1 MKASCALIL
10 LMLMCLNGLTQENLD
25 VKSIKFKG
33 NKSFT
38 ASELKELI
46 SLSPTSFIRRKILKQ
61 EPSRYSQ
68 ALYLDDISTLKQ
80 FYQKEG
86 YLNIIFNQPK
96 LIISSNNRV
105 KIVVNI
111 WENDPIKV
119 SEVNYVVDSTLTLK
133 ETLSPKDRKSILLQ
147 KHLKP
152 NSIFRDEWVFQ
163 DQTLITNEFNDNG
176 YAYSKADF
184 HIEVDTTS
192 NQAAINWQIQRQ
204 KLTHFGPIVV
214 TGNKRVPAKSILK
227 QLTFK
232 KGDTWSKEEVD
243 RSQKQIYNLGMFRVA
258 SIKTVMDTEKRDT
271 LPIQILIKEA
281 PKWTT
286 RFGAGY
292 GREDKFRAFTDL
304 QYLGFVTNTGRVNFY
319 AKHSGL
325 EPYNVSIRFTQ
336 PAFIFP
342 MNTLSIYPFITKEN
356 EPGYSLSK
364 QGWNLSFLQSFSE
377 QLNTNVSF
385 FFEDVKLDT
394 INSAEIDPAIS
405 DEPLYQKSGIAFGGI
420 YNTAD
425 PQLDPVQGF
434 SLAMNIKTNGMY
446 VTREMPF
453 YRMLLEFKNY
463 QAIRQGVIMAFKLK
477 LGSVK
482 STDPNS
488 AVPIDERFF
497 AGGSHSVRGWSRS
510 DLGPKDDND
519 DPIGGNSLLEGSI
532 ESRISLG
539 RWGTF
544 VLFADAGNVWKPAF
558 TMHLDDLHYAGGL
571 GLRIKTPIGP
581 AGLDFAR
588 PIFEHI
594 KSWQV
599 HFNIGHPF

>member
-1 MKASCALIL
+1 M
-10 LMLMCLNGLTQENLD
+10 
-25 VKSIKFKG
+25 KSIKFKG
-33 NKSFT
+33 NKSFA
-38 ASELKELI
+38 ASELKEYI
-46 SLSPTSFIRRKILKQ
+46 SLTPTTFIKRKILKQ
-61 EPSRYSQ
+61 EPSRYSHELHQ
-68 ALYLDDISTLKQ
+68 DDISRLQQ

-86 YLNIIFNQPK
+86 YLNVVFHPSSTIITPK
-96 LIISSNNRV
+96 NRV
-105 KIVVNI
+105 KIVINLT
-111 WENDPIKV
+111 EDDPIKV
-119 SEVNYVVDSTLTLK
+119 SEVNYMVDSTLSLK
-133 ETLSPKDRKSILLQ
+133 ETLPPKDQKSILLQ

-152 NSIFRDEWVFQ
+152 NSIFRDEWVYQ
-163 DQTLITNEFNDNG
+163 DQMLITNAFNDNG

-184 HIEVDTTS
+184 DIKVDTAT
-192 NQAAINWQIQRQ
+192 NQASINWQIQRQ
-204 KLTHFGPIVV
+204 RLTHFGPVVV
-214 TGNKRVPAKSILK
+214 TGNERVPVKSILK

-258 SIKTVMDTEKRDT
+258 SIKTVMTAEKRDT

-292 GREDKFRAFTDL
+292 GREDRFRAFTDL
-304 QYLGFVTNTGRVNFY
+304 QYLGFLTNTGRVNFY

-325 EPYNVSIRFTQ
+325 EPYNVSLRFTQ
-336 PAFIFP
+336 PAFLFP

-394 INSAEIDPAIS
+394 INSAEIDPTIS
-405 DEPLYQKSGIAFGGI
+405 DEPLYQKSGIALGGI
-420 YNTAD
+420 YNTAN

-434 SLAMNIKTNGMY
+434 SLAMNVKTNGMY

-463 QAIRQGVIMAFKLK
+463 QAIRQGAIMAFKLK

-488 AVPIDERFF
+488 GVPIDERFF

-510 DLGPKDDND
+510 DLGPKDDNG

-532 ESRISLG
+532 ESRVSLG

-544 VLFADAGNVWKPAF
+544 VIFADAGNVWKPSF
-558 TMHLDDLHYAGGL
+558 TMHLDDLRYAGGL

-588 PIFEHI
+588 PIFEHT
-594 KSWQV
+594 KRWQV

>member
-1 MKASCALIL
+1 MSFCY
-10 LMLMCLNGLTQENLD
+10 GLTQENLE
-25 VKSIKFKG
+25 VKSIKFRG

-61 EPSRYSQ
+61 EPTRYLQ

-86 YLNIIFNQPK
+86 YLNVIFNQPK
-96 LIISSNNRV
+96 LIITSKNRV
-105 KIVVNI
+105 KVVVNI
-111 WENDPIKV
+111 LENDPIKV

-133 ETLSPKDRKSILLQ
+133 ETLLPKDRKSILLQ

-163 DQTLITNEFNDNG
+163 DQTLITNAFNDNG
-176 YAYSKADF
+176 YAYTKADF
-184 HIEVDTTS
+184 TIKVDTTL

-214 TGNKRVPAKSILK
+214 SDNKRVPAKSVLK

-232 KGDTWSKEEVD
+232 KGDTWSKKEVD

-258 SIKTVMDTEKRDT
+258 SIKTVMKTEKRDT

-304 QYLGFVTNTGRVNFY
+304 QYLGFLTNTGRINLY

-325 EPYNVSIRFTQ
+325 EPYNVSLRFTQ
-336 PAFIFP
+336 PAFILP
-342 MNTLSIYPFITKEN
+342 MNTLSVYPFITKEN

-394 INSAEIDPAIS
+394 INSAEIDPSIS
-405 DEPLYQKSGIAFGGI
+405 DEPLYQKSGIAIGGI

-453 YRMLLEFKNY
+453 YRMLLEFKKY
-463 QAIRQGVIMAFKLK
+463 QAMRQGVIMAFKLK
-477 LGSVK
+477 MGSVK

-510 DLGPKDDND
+510 DLGPKDDNG

-544 VLFADAGNVWKPAF
+544 VLFADAGNVWKPSF
-558 TMHLDDLHYAGGL
+558 TMHLDDLRYAGGL
-571 GLRIKTPIGP
+571 GIRIKTPIGP
-581 AGLDFAR
+581 AGVDFAR
-588 PIFEHI
+588 PIFEHTR
-594 KSWQV
+594 SWQI

>member
-1 MKASCALIL
+1 M
-10 LMLMCLNGLTQENLD
+10 
-25 VKSIKFKG
+25 KSIKIKG

-38 ASELKELI
+38 ASELKEHI
-46 SLSPTSFIRRKILKQ
+46 SLSPTSFIRREILKQ
-61 EPSRYSQ
+61 EPSRYSRS
-68 ALYLDDISTLKQ
+68 LYLDDASSLKQ

-86 YLNIIFNQPK
+86 YLNIVINQPT
-96 LIISSNNRV
+96 LTITSNNRV
-105 KIVVNI
+105 KVVVNI
-111 WENDPIKV
+111 LENDPIKV
-119 SEVNYVVDSTLTLK
+119 SEVNYVVDSTLSLK
-133 ETLSPKDRKSILLQ
+133 ETLSPKDQKNILLQ
-147 KHLKP
+147 KQLKP
-152 NSIFRDEWVFQ
+152 NTIFRDEWVFH
-163 DQTLITNEFNDNG
+163 DQTLITNEFHDNG
-176 YAYSKADF
+176 YAYTKADF
-184 HIEVDTTS
+184 NIKVDTAT

-204 KLTHFGPIVV
+204 QLTHFGPIVV
-214 TGNKRVPAKSILK
+214 TGNKRVPAKSVLK

-232 KGDTWSKEEVD
+232 NGDIWSKEEVD
-243 RSQKQIYNLGMFRVA
+243 HSQKQIYNLGMFRVA
-258 SIKTVMDTEKRDT
+258 SIKTVMNTEKRDT

-292 GREDKFRAFTDL
+292 GREDKFRTFTDL
-304 QYLGFVTNTGRVNFY
+304 QYLGFLTNTGRVNFY

-325 EPYNVSIRFTQ
+325 EPYNVSLRFTQ

-342 MNTLSIYPFITKEN
+342 MNTLSIYPFIAKEN

-364 QGWNLSFLQSFSE
+364 KGWNLSFLQSFSE
-377 QLNTNVSF
+377 QFNTNISF

-394 INSAEIDPAIS
+394 INTAEIDPDIA

-434 SLAMNIKTNGMY
+434 SLAMNVKTNGMY

-463 QAIRQGVIMAFKLK
+463 QAVRQGVIMAFKLK

-488 AVPIDERFF
+488 GVPIDERFF

-510 DLGPKDDND
+510 DLGPKDDNG

-532 ESRISLG
+532 ESRFSLG

-544 VLFADAGNVWKPAF
+544 VLFADAGNVWKPSF

-588 PIFEHI
+588 PIFEHT
-594 KSWQV
+594 KRWHV